1 MDVSGK
7 IYSPEEISSIVNEEI
22 RQGLI
27 NIPQRELST
36 VKAMSEV
43 ERRAWYQAKLKRRE
57 AAKRAKK
64 SKRKNRR

>member
-7 IYSPEEISSIVNEEI
+7 IYSPEEISLLSEEEQ
-22 RQGLI
+22 RGLF
-27 NIPQRELST
+27 NIPQRELSK
-36 VKAMSEV
+36 VKTMSEV